1 MWQPTSNSYAESL
14 LERGISLSS
23 TSRSA
28 QGEND
33 HPLNPIKQL
42 SPIRLEM

>member
-1 MWQPTSNSYAESL
+1 MRQPTSNSYAESL

-23 TSRSA
+23 TSRTA

-33 HPLNPIKQL
+33 HPLNLIKQL

>member
-1 MWQPTSNSYAESL
+1 MGQPTSNSYAESL

-23 TSRSA
+23 TSRTA
-28 QGEND
+28 QGVND
-33 HPLNPIKQL
+33 HPLNLIKPL

>member
-1 MWQPTSNSYAESL
+1 MQQPTSNSYAESL
-14 LERGISLSS
+14 LERGIRLSS
-23 TSRSA
+23 TSRTA

-33 HPLNPIKQL
+33 HPLNRIKPL

>member
-14 LERGISLSS
+14 LERGIRLSS
-23 TSRSA
+23 TSRA
-28 QGEND
+28 TQGGD
-33 HPLNPIKQL
+33 DPPLNLIKLL